1 MLAWR
6 TKKFLPL
13 WARPSGNM
21 IAPPKRARKR
31 LLPPPLRRTR
41 SHPANTNAYLSKSPQ
56 RKCPHKGPSLKD
68 PRSIA
73 SMKDPPNSVS
83 RRIARGWILSETNNL
98 HSQKLCVEL
107 GGATLFAP
115 CLAPFL
121 VLEFH
126 AQILCMRVVAH
137 VHACIPPILEA
148 PRTIFVHARS
158 WIFGGPNHVKRPRQC
173 CSQHRW
179 T

>member
-1 MLAWR
+1 MHGGR
-6 TKKFLPL
+6 KKILPL
-13 WARPSGNM
+13 WARTSGSM
-21 IAPPKRARKR
+21 IAPPKGARKR
-31 LLPPPLRRTR
+31 LPPPPLRRTR

-68 PRSIA
+68 PRAIA
-73 SMKDPPNSVS
+73 SKKDPPNSVS
-83 RRIARGWILSETNNL
+83 RRIARGWILSETNYL

-107 GGATLFAP
+107 GGATLFAL
-115 CLAPFL
+115 CLAPFF
-121 VLEFH
+121 VPEFH

-158 WIFGGPNHVKRPRQC
+158 WIFGGPNHVKRPRQR

>member
-1 MLAWR
+1 MFAWR

-13 WARPSGNM
+13 WARTSGNM
-21 IAPPKRARKR
+21 IAPPKGARKR

-41 SHPANTNAYLSKSPQ
+41 SHPATTNAYLSKSPQ

-68 PRSIA
+68 PRAIA
-73 SMKDPPNSVS
+73 SKEDPPNSVS
-83 RRIARGWILSETNNL
+83 RLIARGWVLSETNYL

-121 VLEFH
+121 VPEFH
-126 AQILCMRVVAH
+126 AQVLCMRVVGH

-148 PRTIFVHARS
+148 PRTFFVHARS
-158 WIFGGPNHVKRPRQC
+158 WIFGGPNHVKRPRQR
-173 CSQHRW
+173 CSRHRW